1 MEAPPPRAGRAR
13 GVRKGRASV
22 PEAVGASLEEGLA
35 RDQLLR
41 DDAGASEHGEAAW

>member
-1 MEAPPPRAGRAR
+1 M
-13 GVRKGRASV
+13 

-41 DDAGASEHGEAAW
+41 DDAGAGEHGEAAWLRLGLGSGLGSG